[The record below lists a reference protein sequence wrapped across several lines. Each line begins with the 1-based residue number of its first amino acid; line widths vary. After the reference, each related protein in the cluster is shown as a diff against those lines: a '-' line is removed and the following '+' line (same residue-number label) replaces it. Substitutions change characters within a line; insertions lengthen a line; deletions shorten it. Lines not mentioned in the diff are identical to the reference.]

1 MTAGR
6 SRWWIPGVAA
16 SLLAAAVLGAAPFA
30 QTEDGRMHGGA
41 DWPFIGGD
49 WANSSYSALDA
60 IDTSNVD
67 RLGAVWSL
75 PFEARATTRATPV
88 AQDGVLYIGA
98 GTYLYAIDGA
108 TGETVW
114 VVRPDEDAPAD
125 LDAAGIGDILNAGRA
140 IPSPP
145 GVALG
150 DGKVFVGLMDGRVAA
165 FDQATGEFL
174 WATQIGYDPPKKG
187 QAVSG
192 APLYADGNVYV
203 GLANGDWAFRGKIV
217 SLDGETGELRW
228 EFYTIPG
235 PGEPGHETWPQSA
248 EEWGHVWEQGGG
260 GVWHVG
266 NVDPDLGLVYFVT
279 GNAVPMF
286 GGEARRGDNLY
297 TASILALEMETGELR
312 WHYQVVHHDLWDAD
326 IAIAPLLY
334 EAQVNGESRPAIAA
348 LRADGFFFLLDRE
361 TGEPV
366 YPVEERD
373 VPQDPFNLTAPTQ
386 PFPVNAES
394 VIGDC
399 SMWRDRVAPP
409 FELSCS
415 VFTPPYLGRDNVVA
429 PGAPIPRV
437 RVTPIAYS
445 PDTRFLYA
453 QGNANVGRARRITDD
468 PWFRGGARSYTNL
481 PPSVGIFAAIDT
493 RTNRIAWK
501 HEMDSSLLGTSGPL
515 ATAGGLVFR
524 GSGDGYVQAYNA
536 QSGERLWQFQT
547 GQPRARGPAMSYEA
561 GGRQF
566 IALAMGPELWGFA
579 LDGDLPEADAPPMAG
594 PRARTRETNEIMTS
608 AMVQSAERG
617 VGLRY
622 AVDEHAFNP
631 ARAQVRV
638 GATVTFVN
646 SGDIT
651 HTVTAM
657 DASWTTGP
665 LLRAQSG
672 YVRMDR
678 AGEFTYQCE
687 DHPWAM
693 GQIVVEP

>member
-1 MTAGR
+1 MSAGR
-6 SRWWIPGVAA
+6 HRAQVAALAA
-16 SLLAAAVLGAAPFA
+16 SLLGAAVLIAAPAA
-30 QTEDGRMHGGA
+30 QTEDGGAPGAA

-49 WANSSYSALDA
+49 WANSRYSTLDA
-60 IDTSNVD
+60 INTSNVAS
-67 RLGAVWSL
+67 LGAAWVM
-75 PFEARATTRATPV
+75 PFEGRATTRATPV
-88 AQDGVLYIGA
+88 AEDGVLYIGS
-98 GTYLYAIDGA
+98 GTYLYAVDGA
-108 TGETVW
+108 TGETIW

-125 LDAAGIGDILNAGRA
+125 LDAAGIGAILNAGRA

-165 FDQATGEFL
+165 VDQATGEFL
-174 WATQIGYDPPKKG
+174 WTTQIGYDPPKRG

-192 APLYADGNVYV
+192 SPLYVDGNVYV
-203 GLANGDWAFRGKIV
+203 GLANGDWAFRGKVV
-217 SLDGETGELRW
+217 SLDAETGEVRW
-228 EFYTIPG
+228 EFHTIPG
-235 PGEPGHETWPQSA
+235 PGEPGHETWPQA
-248 EEWGHVWEQGGG
+248 DEEWGHVWEQGGA

-266 NVDPDLGLVYFVT
+266 NADPDLGLVYFVT

-297 TASILALEMETGELR
+297 TASILALEMDTGELR

-334 EAQVNGESRPAIAA
+334 EAQVNGQPRPALAA

-366 YPVEERD
+366 YPVEERE
-373 VPQDPFNLTAPTQ
+373 VPQDPFNFTAPTQ
-386 PFPVNAES
+386 PFPVGAES

-409 FELSCS
+409 FVLSCS
-415 VFTPPYLGRDNVVA
+415 VFTPPYLGRDDVVA

-453 QGNANVGRARRITDD
+453 QGTANVGRARRISDD
-468 PWFRGGARSYTNL
+468 PWFRGGAPSYTNL
-481 PPSVGIFAAIDT
+481 PPSVGILAAIDT
-493 RTNRIAWK
+493 RTNRIAWQ
-501 HEMDSSLLGTSGPL
+501 HEMSPALLGTSGPL

-524 GSGDGYVQAYNA
+524 GSGDGNLQAYNA
-536 QSGERLWQFQT
+536 ENGELLRQFQT
-547 GQPRARGPAMSYEA
+547 GQPRARGPAMTYEA
-561 GGRQF
+561 GGQQF
-566 IALAMGPELWGFA
+566 VTLAMGPELWAFR
-579 LDGDLPEADAPPMAG
+579 LDGDLSEREAPPTSG
-594 PRARTRETNEIMTS
+594 RRAATRETNEIMTS
-608 AMVQSAERG
+608 TMVRSAERG

-622 AVDEHAFNP
+622 AVDEHAFSP
-631 ARAQVRV
+631 SRARVRV
-638 GATVTFVN
+638 GTTVTFVN
-646 SGDIT
+646 SGDMT
-651 HTVTAM
+651 HAVSAT

-672 YVRMDR
+672 YVRMER
-678 AGEFTYQCE
+678 AGTFTYHCE
-687 DHPWAM
+687 EHPWAM